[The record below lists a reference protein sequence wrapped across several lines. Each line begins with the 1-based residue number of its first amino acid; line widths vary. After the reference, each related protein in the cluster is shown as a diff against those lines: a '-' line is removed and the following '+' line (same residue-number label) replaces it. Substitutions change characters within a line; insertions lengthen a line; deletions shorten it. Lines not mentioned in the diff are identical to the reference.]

1 MLYAAFKVSSIL
13 CRHHLSLLKVSARKS
28 LTSISNLYVCKPLSG
43 LARPP
48 AASLSASRSSH
59 CHHRLHHVLVLGGGC
74 TATLSIAI
82 GRCLLQTRVQCGQKH
97 STRLLDA
104 KTSSTASFDWASFF
118 RFLKPD
124 WLPLLVAVIS
134 ALIVAALNIKIP
146 VLLGAVVEVLSK
158 IRSGSSP
165 ATSAVSFFEEIRGP
179 AMRLFIIY
187 VMQSV
192 FTAIYISTLSFT
204 GERYATRLRQALLE
218 SVLKQ
223 DMCFFDKTKTGEIM
237 NCISGDVQ
245 EFKSAFKLCISQG
258 IRSLAQTIG
267 CAVSLYYISPRMT
280 MWTIVVLPVMLASGT
295 MFGSFLRV
303 LSRKAQEQTARAA
316 GVADE
321 ALSNI
326 RTVRSFAMED
336 AEAELFK
343 REVDKAEHLHTRLG
357 IGIGCF
363 QGLTNLSLN
372 GVVLGVLYLGG
383 TMMESNNLNAG
394 QVMSFFVS
402 SQIIQRSLSQLFVLF
417 GHYVR
422 GISAGSR
429 VFELIN
435 LKHDVAITGTK
446 QLDQGTLRG
455 DVEFRHVYF
464 AYPTRPKQTV
474 LEDVSLK
481 LPAGKIIA
489 ICGPSGSG
497 KSTIAALLER
507 FYDVSA
513 GCITIDGHDLKELDP
528 HWLRRSVIGFI
539 RQEPLLFATT
549 IMENIRYG
557 KPDATDEEV
566 YEAARQANAH
576 DFIMSFPR
584 QYDTVVGE
592 RGVTVSGG
600 QKQRIAIAR
609 ALLKNPHV
617 LILDEAT
624 SALDTES
631 EKVVQTA
638 LDRLSKGRT
647 VLVIAHRLST
657 IRNADII
664 AVLLDGNIVE
674 IGDHKSLT
682 RLKGVY
688 WKLTQHHGLLRG
700 VG

>member
-1 MLYAAFKVSSIL
+1 MV
-13 CRHHLSLLKVSARKS
+13 V
-28 LTSISNLYVCKPLSG
+28 KPQ
-43 LARPP
+43 R
-48 AASLSASRSSH
+48 
-59 CHHRLHHVLVLGGGC
+59 
-74 TATLSIAI
+74 
-82 GRCLLQTRVQCGQKH
+82 
-97 STRLLDA
+97 
-104 KTSSTASFDWASFF
+104 
-118 RFLKPD
+118 
-124 WLPLLVAVIS
+124 
-134 ALIVAALNIKIP
+134 
-146 VLLGAVVEVLSK
+146 
-158 IRSGSSP
+158 
-165 ATSAVSFFEEIRGP
+165 
-179 AMRLFIIY
+179 
-187 VMQSV
+187 
-192 FTAIYISTLSFT
+192 
-204 GERYATRLRQALLE
+204 
-218 SVLKQ
+218 
-223 DMCFFDKTKTGEIM
+223 
-237 NCISGDVQ
+237 GDVQ

-258 IRSLAQTIG
+258 IRSVAQTVG
-267 CAVSLYYISPRMT
+267 CAISLYYISPKMT
-280 MWTIVVLPVMLASGT
+280 MWTVVVMPVMLAAGT
-295 MFGSFLRV
+295 VFGSFLRV
-303 LSRKAQEQTARAA
+303 LSRKAQEQNARAA

-336 AEAELFK
+336 TEAQLFK
-343 REVDKAEHLHTRLG
+343 REVDKAENLHTALG

-383 TMMESNNLNAG
+383 TMMEADNLNAG
-394 QVMSFFVS
+394 QVMSFFVC

-435 LKHDVAITGTK
+435 LKN
-446 QLDQGTLRG
+446 
-455 DVEFRHVYF
+455 EFRHVYF
-464 AYPTRPKQTV
+464 SYPTRPNQTV

-481 LPAGKIIA
+481 LPAGKIVA

-507 FYDVSA
+507 FYDVTDGS
-513 GCITIDGHDLKELDP
+513 ITLDGHDLKELDP
-528 HWLRRSVIGFI
+528 DWLRRNVIGFI

-549 IMENIRYG
+549 IKENIRYG

-566 YEAARQANAH
+566 YSAAKQANAH
-576 DFIMSFPR
+576 DFIMS
-584 QYDTVVGE
+584 
-592 RGVTVSGG
+592 
-600 QKQRIAIAR
+600 
-609 ALLKNPHV
+609 ALLKNPQV

-631 EKVVQTA
+631 EKVVQAA
-638 LDRLSKGRT
+638 LDKLSKGRT

-664 AVLLDGNIVE
+664 AVLLDGNVVE

-700 VG
+700 AG

>member
-1 MLYAAFKVSSIL
+1 MLYAALRLNGAV
-13 CRHHLSLLKVSARKS
+13 CRHPLSLLKFSARKS
-28 LTSISNLYVCKPLSG
+28 VASFFKLSINSSLGG
-43 LARPP
+43 LAKTSATSLP
-48 AASLSASRSSH
+48 AARSSRCYH
-59 CHHRLHHVLVLGGGC
+59 PLRHIFVFGGGC
-74 TATLSIAI
+74 TVTLSISL
-82 GRCLLQTRVQCGQKH
+82 GRCLLETRVQCAKH
-97 STRLLDA
+97 NTRLLDA
-104 KTSSTASFDWASFF
+104 KKGSTASFNWASFF

-124 WLPLLVAVIS
+124 WLPLLIAVVS
-134 ALIVAALNIKIP
+134 ALIVAALNIQIP
-146 VLLGAVVEVLSK
+146 VFLGAVVDVLSRIK
-158 IRSGSSP
+158 SGSSSP
-165 ATSAVSFFEEIRGP
+165 GVTAINFFEEIRRP
-179 AMRLFIIY
+179 ATRLFLIY

-237 NCISGDVQ
+237 NCLSGDVQ

-258 IRSLAQTIG
+258 IRSVAQTVG
-267 CAVSLYYISPRMT
+267 CAISLYFISPKMT
-280 MWTIVVLPVMLASGT
+280 MLTVVVMPVMLATGT
-295 MFGSFLRV
+295 VFGSFLRV
-303 LSRKAQEQTARAA
+303 LSRKAQEQGARAA

-336 AEAELFK
+336 AEAQLFK
-343 REVDKAEHLHTRLG
+343 HEIDKAENLHTALG
-357 IGIGCF
+357 VGIGCF

-372 GVVLGVLYLGG
+372 GVVLGVLYVGG
-383 TMMESNNLNAG
+383 TMMESDSLNAG

-422 GISAGSR
+422 GIAAGSR
-429 VFELIN
+429 IFELID
-435 LKHDVAITGTK
+435 LKSEVAITGAK
-446 QLDQGTLRG
+446 QLNLSTLRG

-464 AYPTRPKQTV
+464 AYSTRPDQTV

-481 LPAGKIIA
+481 LPAGKIVA

-507 FYDVSA
+507 FYDVTGGS
-513 GCITIDGHDLKELDP
+513 ITLDGHDLKELDP
-528 HWLRRSVIGFI
+528 DWLRRNVIGLI

-549 IMENIRYG
+549 IKENIRYG

-566 YEAARQANAH
+566 YSAAKQANAH

-592 RGVTVSGG
+592 RGITVSGG

-609 ALLKNPHV
+609 ALLKNPQV

-631 EKVVQTA
+631 EKVVQAA

-688 WKLTQHHGLLRG
+688 WKLTQHHGLHRG